1 MSLMKCPECGNEISD
16 LAEQCPNCGFPIGFS
31 GQPIVTNNVGGQNN
45 PSNSQYQGQPYV
57 QTMKPYTPKEKN
69 SVLGILA
76 LIFSIIGC
84 TFYVGVI
91 LAIIDLSKKDNN
103 KKTCSVA
110 ALIISVVWLIIIYA
124 AASVSNS
131 GSSNRKETPNVEI
144 AEEIYDEDIF
154 ESNMEQ
160 EDIIE
165 ENDTIL
171 EQQENG
177 NLELSTDKEITFRDI
192 PWGTSFAKVDELL
205 GDMQLI
211 NISGEAYQTKS
222 IDDITLG
229 DYKGLDF
236 EYNDINIIGS
246 ALKKEVEVAGYTTE
260 DVNLYFAYIPNN
272 GVLNKTEEESS
283 LYGAKYTFST
293 TNIDEMAK
301 DLRDKLVS
309 TYGEPVKESSDSDIW
324 GNKCSYLFWS
334 GSNETELVLKT
345 FDAPEDSTLYED
357 EIEIS
362 YIWLEGD
369 KLLQEASDT
378 LKQEAVMK
386 ERETYGNGFTDGL

>member
-1 MSLMKCPECGNEISD
+1 MSLMKCPKCGSEISD
-16 LAEQCPNCGFPIGFS
+16 LAENCPNCGFPIGFS
-31 GQPIVTNNVGGQNN
+31 STPVTQNSNGGQASNN
-45 PSNSQYQGQPYV
+45 PYNTPYQSQPYT
-57 QTMKPYTPKEKN
+57 QYIPKEKN
-69 SVLGILA
+69 STLGILA

-84 TFYVGVI
+84 VFYVGII
-91 LAIIDLSKKDNN
+91 LAIIDLSKKDN
-103 KKTCSVA
+103 KKKICSVA
-110 ALIISVVWLIIIYA
+110 ALIISGVWLIIICMA
-124 AASVSNS
+124 VGASNG
-131 GSSNRKETPNVEI
+131 GSSSQKESSNVEI
-144 AEEIYDEDIF
+144 SEEIHNEDVL
-154 ESNMEQ
+154 ESNVKQ
-160 EDIIE
+160 QDITEKDDVIS
-165 ENDTIL
+165 
-171 EQQENG
+171 EQQENE

-192 PWGTSFAKVDELL
+192 PWGTSFAKADELL

-211 NISGEAYQTKS
+211 NISGETYQTKS
-222 IDDITLG
+222 IDDIALG

-236 EYNDINIIGS
+236 EYKDINIIGS
-246 ALKKEVEVAGYTTE
+246 ALNKEVEVAGYTTE

-293 TNIDEMAK
+293 TNINDMAK

-324 GNKCSYLFWS
+324 GNKCSYLFWN

-378 LKQEAVMK
+378 LKQEAVAK
-386 ERETYGNGFTDGL
+386 EKETYGNGSTDGL